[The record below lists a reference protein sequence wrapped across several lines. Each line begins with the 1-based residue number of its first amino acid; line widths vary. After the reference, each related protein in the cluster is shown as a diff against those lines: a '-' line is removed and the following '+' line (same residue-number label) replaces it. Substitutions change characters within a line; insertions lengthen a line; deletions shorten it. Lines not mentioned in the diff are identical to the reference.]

1 MFASSRSSEERGS
14 EGWAEWTAVLRGR
27 ACETKAAVPGKEVEV
42 RLGEVRRGA
51 RRGKD
56 LGGRAEQEQ
65 RRAEQTRPRKQH
77 TAGSAWLGRGGA
89 EGVAVLRLD

>member
-14 EGWAEWTAVLRGR
+14 EGWAEWTVVLRGR
-27 ACETKAAVPGKEVEV
+27 ACKTKAAVPGKEVEV

-65 RRAEQTRPRKQH
+65 RRAKQTRPDLESNTQLARLGLAEEVRK
-77 TAGSAWLGRGGA
+77 
-89 EGVAVLRLD
+89 V

>member
-14 EGWAEWTAVLRGR
+14 EGWAEWTVVLRGR

-51 RRGKD
+51 RRGARRGKD

-65 RRAEQTRPRKQH
+65 RRAKQT
-77 TAGSAWLGRGGA
+77 
-89 EGVAVLRLD
+89 